1 MYYPIYKQKGN
12 IWHVRNK
19 KRRYTQESVNTTPD
33 QFKVIDDVK
42 DEPTL
47 KEAQEFV
54 GGMLKEYNSR
64 TGII

>member
-1 MYYPIYKQKGN
+1 MTLEIRAEDIRQDTP
-12 IWHVRNK
+12 
-19 KRRYTQESVNTTPD
+19 SANTTPD

>member
-1 MYYPIYKQKGN
+1 MALEIRAED
-12 IWHVRNK
+12 IR
-19 KRRYTQESVNTTPD
+19 QEPVNTTPD

-47 KEAQEFV
+47 KEAQDFV

>member
-1 MYYPIYKQKGN
+1 MTLEI
-12 IWHVRNK
+12 RAENK
-19 KRRYTQESVNTTPD
+19 TYDKSANTTPD

-47 KEAQEFV
+47 KEAQDFV

>member
-1 MYYPIYKQKGN
+1 MTLEIRAEDIDKTP
-12 IWHVRNK
+12 
-19 KRRYTQESVNTTPD
+19 SANTTPD

-47 KEAQEFV
+47 KEAQDFV

>member
-1 MYYPIYKQKGN
+1 MALEIRKED
-12 IWHVRNK
+12 I
-19 KRRYTQESVNTTPD
+19 QESVNTTPD

-54 GGMLKEYNSR
+54 GGMLKE
-64 TGII
+64 